1 MHLLMIR
8 LCLVVAIL
16 FGLQD
21 AQLSVGSVCHITDRL
36 TKDCVVDSYDELD
49 YGIQKDGL
57 QLPSGYLLN
66 DEDSQR
72 LENSRSGRTY
82 SSGGGKPGR
91 LSNHWEAHCISCF
104 IYLPCLF
111 FLRASL
117 WVRRRGASP
126 RYYFVIAL
134 RRILC

>member
-1 MHLLMIR
+1 MHLLLIR
-8 LCLVVAIL
+8 LCLVVAVL

-21 AQLSVGSVCHITDRL
+21 AQLSIGSVCRIADRL
-36 TKDCVVDSYDELD
+36 AKDCVVDSYDDFD

-57 QLPSGYLLN
+57 QLPPGYLLN

-72 LENSRSGRTY
+72 LETSRSGRTH
-82 SSGGGKPGR
+82 SFGGGKPDR
-91 LSNHWEAHCISCF
+91 LSNHWEAHCSSCF

-111 FLRASL
+111 FFRVGL
-117 WVRRRGASP
+117 WTRRKGASP